1 MYLESKDRRDEL
13 LVGAPPEGLDELA
26 FVLNEV
32 ILAYL
37 PPIPN
42 TDDYLGVVGALE
54 AVKLEFYR
62 RGFGPLN
69 EQRAALNGDNG
80 YGDLPQNRG

>member
-13 LVGAPPEGLDELA
+13 LMGSPSEGLDELA
-26 FVLNEV
+26 FVLNDV
-32 ILAYL
+32 VLTYL
-37 PPIPN
+37 PPDPCAN
-42 TDDYLGVVGALE
+42 DYLGVVGVLE
-54 AVKLEFYR
+54 AIKLEFYR
-62 RGFGPLN
+62 RAFGPFN